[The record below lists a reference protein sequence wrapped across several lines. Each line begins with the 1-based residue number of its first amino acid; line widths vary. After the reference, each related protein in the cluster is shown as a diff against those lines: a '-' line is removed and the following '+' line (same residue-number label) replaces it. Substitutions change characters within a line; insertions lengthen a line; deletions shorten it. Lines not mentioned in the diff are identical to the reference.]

1 MALLSCECRRVSV
14 ALPPQWCALILSAV
28 CVSACVTPPGLW
40 TALQGLEYGS
50 SASQQA
56 LTEAVRRCVQTC
68 LCSLF
73 CKFIRFPVFPFF
85 LNSFLSPLFRYSP
98 GSTNKNS
105 MLRRHVRL
113 SGQCDVLSALSFP
126 LCRRLSEEAPGGHR
140 VRRQRLHQ
148 KDERWLW
155 PSTHPYR
162 RITAQ
167 MIEILF
173 LSLLRCSWHL
183 DSGWYTWLVVALY

>member
-1 MALLSCECRRVSV
+1 MSAGGFLWLYHRSDVPLFCRLCVFQHALRLLAFGQLYKVLNMDPLPASKPSPRLLEGACRLV
-14 ALPPQWCALILSAV
+14 CALCFA
-28 CVSACVTPPGLW
+28 
-40 TALQGLEYGS
+40 
-50 SASQQA
+50 
-56 LTEAVRRCVQTC
+56 
-68 LCSLF
+68 SLF
-73 CKFIRFPVFPFF
+73 VSLFLPF

-98 GSTNKNS
+98 GSINKNS

-113 SGQCDVLSALSFP
+113 SGQCDVLSARSFP

-162 RITAQ
+162 RITAH

-173 LSLLRCSWHL
+173 LSLLRCSRHL
-183 DSGWYTWLVVALY
+183 GWYTWLAVALY